1 MDPLTRRY
9 RTAFSGEQLAH
20 LEKEF
25 SKENYV
31 SQPRLCELAKELDL
45 PKSTIKVCFI

>member
-1 MDPLTRRY
+1 MDPSARRY

-20 LEKEF
+20 LEQEF
-25 SKENYV
+25 ARENYA

-45 PKSTIKVCFI
+45 PKSTIKVG